1 MFGRAPHPRSP
12 LAATVALLALCL
24 QTALP
29 LLHSAQLDIDLAA
42 PLGCVHVV
50 SDGSA
55 GPNTRGVDDAHV
67 VYHDAEQCALCQA
80 IQQGKRT
87 VAAPGSTGSA
97 DGPIRPAHPVPRVEP
112 AAGPFLRTTAPRGPP
127 LHS

>member
-12 LAATVALLALCL
+12 LAATVALLALCV

-29 LLHSAQLDIDLAA
+29 LLHTVQLDTAVAA
-42 PLGCVHVV
+42 PLGCTHVA
-50 SDGSA
+50 SDESA
-55 GPNTRGVDDAHV
+55 GPYALGVDKARVAH
-67 VYHDAEQCALCQA
+67 HDAEQCALCQA

-87 VAAPGSTGSA
+87 VATPGSTGSA
-97 DGPIRPAHPVPRVEP
+97 HGPIRPAHPVPSVEP
-112 AAGPFLRTTAPRGPP
+112 AAGPILRTTAPRGPP

>member
-87 VAAPGSTGSA
+87 IAAPGSTGTA
-97 DGPIRPAHPVPRVEP
+97 HLQVRPADPVATGRP
-112 AAGPFLRTTAPRGPP
+112 ATGPLLRTTAPRGPP

>member
-1 MFGRAPHPRSP
+1 MVGRAPHPRSP

-29 LLHSAQLDIDLAA
+29 LLHSAQLDTAVAA
-42 PLGCVHVV
+42 PCGGAHVV
-50 SDGSA
+50 SA
-55 GPNTRGVDDAHV
+55 GPAGSHALDVDDARVGH
-67 VYHDAEQCALCQA
+67 HDAAQCALCQT

-87 VAAPGSTGSA
+87 IAAPGSTGTA
-97 DGPIRPAHPVPRVEP
+97 HLQVRPADPAPSILPATEP
-112 AAGPFLRTTAPRGPP
+112 ILRTTAPRGPP

>member
-1 MFGRAPHPRSP
+1 MVGRAPHSRSR

-29 LLHSAQLDIDLAA
+29 LLHAVQLDAA
-42 PLGCVHVV
+42 AVAPTGGGHVAP
-50 SDGSA
+50 DGVA
-55 GPNTRGVDDAHV
+55 GPHALGTDDARIVH
-67 VYHDAEQCALCQA
+67 HDAEQCALCQA

-87 VAAPGSTGSA
+87 VAAA
-97 DGPIRPAHPVPRVEP
+97 DPTEPAHGPARPAAPVVSAAP
-112 AAGPFLRTTAPRGPP
+112 ATAPTLRTTASRGPP